1 MGNAESHPGSTS
13 LDLDHPVEDAPSS
26 SISEAAVN
34 SSNYKPSAK
43 TTGGGSGV
51 LLQIP
56 TDALHSIAS
65 FLSPVE
71 WKAISSTSRTSRA
84 ACQSV
89 YTRVRLHGFRCA
101 TEVAT
106 AWVSP
111 FFFNFHY
118 VYFRKNII
126 FISLLFFKKNLK

>member
-1 MGNAESHPGSTS
+1 MGNADSQPESTS
-13 LDLDHPVEDAPSS
+13 LDLDHPMEDFSS
-26 SISEAAVN
+26 SSLLEEVA
-34 SSNYKPSAK
+34 STFKPSA
-43 TTGGGSGV
+43 TAIGSGSGI

-56 TDALHSIAS
+56 ADALHSIAS
-65 FLSPVE
+65 FLSPAE

-106 AWVSP
+106 AWVSL
-111 FFFNFHY
+111 FLIKRNFS
-118 VYFRKNII
+118 I
-126 FISLLFFKKNLK
+126 LLYLSHLM

>member
-1 MGNAESHPGSTS
+1 M
-13 LDLDHPVEDAPSS
+13 DHPMEDAPSS
-26 SISEAAVN
+26 SLPEAAVN
-34 SSNYKPSAK
+34 SSNYKPSAT

-56 TDALHSIAS
+56 SDALHSIAS
-65 FLSPVE
+65 FLSPAE

-106 AWVSP
+106 AWVS
-111 FFFNFHY
+111 
-118 VYFRKNII
+118 
-126 FISLLFFKKNLK
+126 LFFTIFTKSILEKYNIHLFF